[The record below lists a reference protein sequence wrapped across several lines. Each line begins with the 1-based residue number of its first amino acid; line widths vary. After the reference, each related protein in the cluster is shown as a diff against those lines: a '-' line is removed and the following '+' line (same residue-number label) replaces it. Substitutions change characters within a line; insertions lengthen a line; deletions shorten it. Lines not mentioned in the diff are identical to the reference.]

1 MEGKGRERSKMA
13 KGREGKDTERGGMG
27 KKEGKGW
34 KQKERGRE
42 GKPEKLPKTTIK
54 KKQIFK
60 FMVSCTHPLPDRPNL
75 ACKRG
80 PMVYSSVPNFI
91 VIGVMYITP
100 HNHANMTDFGN
111 FGGSCTDTYRPI

>member
-1 MEGKGRERSKMA
+1 MA

-54 KKQIFK
+54 KKTNFQIYGILYSPSPRSSK
-60 FMVSCTHPLPDRPNL
+60 FGMQARTHGVLFRAKFYRDRRN
-75 ACKRG
+75 
-80 PMVYSSVPNFI
+80 VYNPTQPRKYDRFWKFW
-91 VIGVMYITP
+91 GLL
-100 HNHANMTDFGN
+100 
-111 FGGSCTDTYRPI
+111 YRHL